1 MKMKFKLII
10 YVLIFI
16 TTQSCKS
23 QSNEKGLSIIIEK
36 EAEKFLKDNR
46 FNAVSITV
54 FDNGRSFLG
63 HYGELDKNLNNKPTN
78 ETLYEIASVTKT
90 MTGYLVA
97 CAINEQKLNL
107 ESSVYDILG
116 KEYENLEYKGEPV
129 RIKHLITHTSG
140 LPLNVKGISELYQN
154 SNTNNY
160 RKAQKKLTEY
170 KKEELLSD
178 IKSLELNQ
186 KPGEVYNYSNVAP
199 NLIAYILE
207 KVYDKSFEHLLKEKL
222 LIPAQMTNTHIN
234 LDNKQELLLANGYND
249 RNELMPNFKKPIEL
263 WGAAG
268 RIKSNSKDLLNYIKW
283 QLNNKNSIVKM
294 THQKLFYDV
303 DNIWIGYF
311 WEVIKDK
318 DSIHIEHHGGIY
330 GSQNWLMIFPEQN
343 IGISIITNSS
353 FPEANQ
359 IIKETA
365 NKILGKL
372 R

>member
-1 MKMKFKLII
+1 MKFRLLICI
-10 YVLIFI
+10 LIFT
-16 TTQSCKS
+16 TTQSCKPK
-23 QSNEKGLSIIIEK
+23 SNENRLSLIIEN
-36 EAEKFLKDNR
+36 EAENFLKDNR
-46 FNAVSITV
+46 FNAVSIAV

-90 MTGYLVA
+90 MTGYLIA
-97 CAINEQKLNL
+97 CAINERKLSL
-107 ESSVYDILG
+107 ESAVYDILG
-116 KEYENLEYKGEPV
+116 KEYENLEYNGEPV
-129 RIKHLITHTSG
+129 RIKHLVTHTSG
-140 LPLNVKGISELYQN
+140 LPLNIKGISELYQN

-160 RKAQKKLTEY
+160 SKAQKKLTFYE
-170 KKEELLSD
+170 KEELLSE

-186 KPGEVYNYSNVAP
+186 RPGEVYSYSNVAP

-207 KVYDKSFEHLLKEKL
+207 IIYAKSFEQLLREKL
-222 LIPAQMTNTHIN
+222 LIPAQMNNTYIN
-234 LDNKQELLLANGYND
+234 LDENQELLLANGYNGT
-249 RNELMPNFKKPIEL
+249 NELMPNFKKPIKL

-283 QLNNKNSIVKM
+283 QLNNENSIVKM

-311 WEVIKDK
+311 WEVVKDR
-318 DSIHIEHHGGIY
+318 DGIHVEHHGGIY

-353 FPEANQ
+353 FPEANHM
-359 IIKETA
+359 IKETA
-365 NKILGKL
+365 NRILGKL
-372 R
+372 N